1 MAPTL
6 NIAALSR
13 RTGVP
18 PDTIRKWEQRYGVLR
33 PERTA
38 GGQRRY
44 SEHDVSRV
52 EWLKARLAEGYR
64 IGEAAA
70 LLGSAELTAPQ
81 TAGELR
87 EALFGAVVRYDVAS
101 LAGFVEQALALN
113 QLDEAIADVL
123 APVLSGVGD
132 RWAAGELTV
141 AQEHL
146 ASGVVRAHLERLLA
160 DVRSGVRGTAVLACA
175 PGERHELGLLML
187 AVLLRADGWQ
197 VAYLGADT
205 PLEDA
210 LELAAR
216 TDARVLCVSA
226 TMPENAERVARA
238 LAGAHVPKGLEVVI
252 GGAAMPKATARE
264 LGVRHLNGDLR
275 HSVDTLRKLAR

>member
-1 MAPTL
+1 MAATL
-6 NIAALSR
+6 NIAALSH

-33 PERTA
+33 PARTA

-44 SEHDVSRV
+44 SEHDVARV

-70 LLGSAELTAPQ
+70 LLGSAEPAP
-81 TAGELR
+81 ALSPADLR
-87 EALFGAVVRYDVAS
+87 RALADAVVAHDVES
-101 LAGFVEQALALN
+101 LMRFVEQALAVN
-113 QLDEAIADVL
+113 QLEEALTEVL
-123 APVLSGVGD
+123 APVLAAIGD
-132 RWAAGELTV
+132 RWEAGELTV

-146 ASGVVRAHLERLLA
+146 ASGVVRAHLEKLLA
-160 DVRSGVRGTAVLACA
+160 DVRGGVRGIAVLACA

-210 LELAAR
+210 VVLATEL
-216 TDARVLCVSA
+216 DARLLCVSA
-226 TMPENAERVARA
+226 TMPASILAVSEALEAAR
-238 LAGAHVPKGLEVVI
+238 LPRRLEVI
-252 GGAAMPKATARE
+252 LGGQAVGRAAAHE
-264 LGVRHLNGDLR
+264 LGARYVDGDLR
-275 HSVDTLRKLAR
+275 RSVAALRTLAR